1 MRKLLIC
8 AGVLLCAA
16 SWGWTAEKQEQTL
29 SGGTYNAGYVL
40 DAETADK
47 TDSTQNTLI
56 INGGSYKEQ
65 VIAGRSEKGKATSN
79 ILTINQATLQ
89 TKQAAA
95 GVSQNEAA
103 QANELTVQNIT
114 TASGLVG
121 GWAQQEGQA
130 LENKVTLNGTQV
142 EADSA
147 EVKWVRGGQT
157 KTGQAQKNQ
166 VNLLGGAVV
175 KTNVAAGLSESGEVS
190 YNTLTVD
197 GGSKL
202 LNGGI
207 GNAVY
212 GGYSKDGTAHHNQI
226 SLLSA
231 GEVAVN
237 AYGGYSATSQ
247 ANYNLIETQ
256 AAQTTGHLYG
266 GYSESGA
273 AASNEVRIGA
283 QSSVSGTVAGGWT
296 NTNGTAGKNKVSVAA
311 GATVSNTAKLYGGY
325 SKQGSA
331 LSNTLVLKSEKIGA
345 EAYGGYAATGEAQGN
360 LLQVTG
366 ATFGSQLGGALAGT
380 AAVGNTLRIEN
391 SAWATPGFLFGG
403 TGGTDAKAN
412 KLYITNSNLNGYFFG
427 GQAHSDAAEA
437 NGLYITNSTLTGDFI
452 GGLAAGGQALNNSVV
467 VNNSSL
473 SGDVRGGSAASVAKG
488 NYVELN
494 SVAVNGKVYAGYS
507 DDASQE
513 TSHNTLVLSGNTT
526 ATGGFFGGN
535 GVSSGNALLLRNY
548 QNNHL
553 TVDSSFDKVT
563 LYGLGSN
570 VTFANEVPNGVDV
583 VLYGKPSEMSQ
594 TLAHTQ
600 SGTALTLNRDILGVY
615 RYSIAG
621 TPAGSLVDWSVQ
633 GKYENQLAKPY
644 AQAQLAGLAL
654 TGLGDDMLD
663 TVFNEAR
670 QEKSDNDMFAG
681 VRYYDNTYKTG
692 SSLDMQSIGVQAGRW
707 FRSGEK
713 VWGLFGQYV
722 RGHYSTDPMDATG
735 SIDSF
740 GVGGFALLP
749 YSEEGYFEAVLRAGY
764 QSQDFNSDDLSSDV
778 KSKHFYGHASAG
790 LVQKISALRLY
801 GKLGGSYLLGDKVTD
816 NLGQSVKFQDTQSL
830 QGTVG
835 ARWNLGTL
843 ARHYQPY
850 IGIAGIYEL
859 VADSQVKVDGHKVT
873 GADLK
878 GASGRAEAGVSYEN
892 NSAMMPFKSVLSVFG
907 QAGRVQGW
915 GADIKLLFSF

>member
-89 TKQAAA
+89 TNQAAA
-95 GVSQNEAA
+95 GVIQNEAA

-147 EVKWVRGGQT
+147 E
-157 KTGQAQKNQ
+157 AALPLLEQKP
-166 VNLLGGAVV
+166 GCD
-175 KTNVAAGLSESGEVS
+175 AAILDVMLPGM
-190 YNTLTVD
+190 
-197 GGSKL
+197 
-202 LNGGI
+202 NGFSLCETI
-207 GNAVY
+207 R
-212 GGYSKDGTAHHNQI
+212 GTAHHNQI

-256 AAQTTGHLYG
+256 AAQTTGNLYG

-345 EAYGGYAATGEAQGN
+345 EAYGGYAAAGEAQGN

-366 ATFGSQLGGALAGT
+366 ATFGSQLGGAFAGT

-427 GQAHSDAAEA
+427 GQAHSDAEA

-621 TPAGSLVDWSVQ
+621 TPAGSSVDWSVQ

-663 TVFNEAR
+663 EVFNEAR

-790 LVQKISALRLY
+790 LVQKISALRIY

>member
-1 MRKLLIC
+1 MKKLWIC
-8 AGVLLCAA
+8 AGVLLCAV
-16 SWGWTAEKQEQTL
+16 SWGWAAEKQEQTL
-29 SGGTYNAGYVL
+29 SGGTYDAGYVL
-40 DAETADK
+40 DAETADE

-65 VIAGRSEKGKATSN
+65 VIAGQSEKGKATSN
-79 ILTINQATLQ
+79 ILTINKATLE

-95 GVSQNEAA
+95 GVTQNGTA
-103 QANELTVQNIT
+103 QSNELTVENVT

-202 LNGGI
+202 LSGGI
-207 GNAVY
+207 DNAVY
-212 GGYSKDGTAHHNQI
+212 GGYSKDGAAYHNQI
-226 SLLSA
+226 SLLNA
-231 GEVAVN
+231 DEVAVN

-247 ANYNLIETQ
+247 VGYNLIETHS
-256 AAQTTGHLYG
+256 AQITGNLYG
-266 GYSESGA
+266 GYSESGSA
-273 AASNEVRIGA
+273 VAYNEVRVGA
-283 QSSVSGTVAGGWT
+283 QSSLSGTVAGGWA
-296 NTNGTAGKNKVSVAA
+296 NTNGTVGENKVSVAA
-311 GATVSNTAKLYGGY
+311 GATVDSAAKLYGGY
-325 SKQGSA
+325 TAQGTA
-331 LSNTLVLKSEKIGA
+331 ISNSLTLNSENVGA
-345 EAYGGYAATGEAQGN
+345 EAYGGYAVAGDAQGN
-360 LLQVTG
+360 SLQVMG
-366 ATFGSQLGGALAGT
+366 ATSGTKLAGAVAGAT
-380 AAVGNTLRIEN
+380 AVGNTLTIEN
-391 SAWATPGFLFGG
+391 STLAASGNFYGGYAGTSAGANRLYVANSNLTGYLFGG
-403 TGGTDAKAN
+403 YAEGGM
-412 KLYITNSNLNGYFFG
+412 
-427 GQAHSDAAEA
+427 
-437 NGLYITNSTLTGDFI
+437 
-452 GGLAAGGQALNNSVV
+452 ALSNSVV
-467 VNNSSL
+467 VNGGSVT
-473 SGDVRGGSAASVAKG
+473 GDVYGGYAASGAMG

-494 SVAVNGKVYAGYS
+494 DVAVDGKVYAGYS
-507 DDASQE
+507 AD
-513 TSHNTLVLSGNTT
+513 TSLATSNNTLVLSGTTT

-535 GVSSGNALLLRNY
+535 GASSGNTLLLRNY
-548 QNNHL
+548 QNNNL

-570 VTFANEVPNGVDV
+570 VTFANEVASGVDV
-583 VLYGKPSEMSQ
+583 VLYGKPSELSQ

-600 SGTALTLNRDILGVY
+600 SGTTLTLNRDILGAY
-615 RYSIAG
+615 RYSITG
-621 TPAGSLVDWSVQ
+621 TPSGSLVDWSVQ
-633 GKYENQLAKPY
+633 GKYDNQVAKPY

-663 TVFNEAR
+663 DVFNEAR
-670 QEKSDNDMFAG
+670 LEKTDNDMFAG

-692 SSLDMQSIGVQAGRW
+692 SSFDMQSIGVQAGRW
-707 FRSGEK
+707 FRSGDK

-722 RGHYSTDPMDATG
+722 HGHYSTDPMDATG
-735 SIDSF
+735 GIDSF
-740 GVGGFALLP
+740 GLGGFALLP

-764 QSQDFNSDDLSSDV
+764 QSQDFNSDDLSSDL

-790 LVQKISALRLY
+790 LVQNVSALRLY
-801 GKLGGSYLLGDKVTD
+801 GKLSGSYLLGDKVTD

-843 ARHYQPY
+843 GRRYQPY
-850 IGIAGIYEL
+850 IGVAGIYEL

-878 GASGRAEAGVSYEN
+878 GASGRAEAGISYEN
-892 NSAMMPFKSVLSVFG
+892 NNTIMPLKSVLSVFG
-907 QAGRVQGW
+907 QVGQVQGW

>member
-1 MRKLLIC
+1 MKKLWIC

-16 SWGWTAEKQEQTL
+16 SWGWAAEKQEQTL
-29 SGGTYNAGYVL
+29 SGGTYDAGYVL
-40 DAETADK
+40 DAETADE

-65 VIAGRSEKGKATSN
+65 VIAGQSEKGKATSN
-79 ILTINQATLQ
+79 ILTINQATLE

-95 GVSQNEAA
+95 GVTQNGTA
-103 QANELTVQNIT
+103 QSNELTVENVT

-157 KTGQAQKNQ
+157 KTGLAQKNQ

-207 GNAVY
+207 DNAVY
-212 GGYSKDGTAHHNQI
+212 GGYSKDGAAYHNQI
-226 SLLSA
+226 SLLNA
-231 GEVAVN
+231 DEVAVN

-247 ANYNLIETQ
+247 VGYNLIETNS
-256 AAQTTGHLYG
+256 AQITGNLYG
-266 GYSESGA
+266 GYSESGSSVA
-273 AASNEVRIGA
+273 YNEVRVGA
-283 QSSVSGTVAGGWT
+283 QSSLSGTVVGGWA
-296 NTNGTAGKNKVSVAA
+296 NTNGAVGENKVSVAA
-311 GATVSNTAKLYGGY
+311 GATVDSVAKLYGGY
-325 SKQGSA
+325 TAQGTA
-331 LSNTLVLKSEKIGA
+331 ISNSLTLKSENVGA
-345 EAYGGYAATGEAQGN
+345 EAYGGYAVAGDAQGN
-360 LLQVTG
+360 SLQVTG
-366 ATFGSQLGGALAGT
+366 ATSGTKLAGAVAGAT
-380 AAVGNTLRIEN
+380 AVGNTLTIEN
-391 SAWATPGFLFGG
+391 STLAASGNFYGGYAGTSAGANRLYVTDSNLTGYLFGG
-403 TGGTDAKAN
+403 YAEGGV
-412 KLYITNSNLNGYFFG
+412 
-427 GQAHSDAAEA
+427 
-437 NGLYITNSTLTGDFI
+437 
-452 GGLAAGGQALNNSVV
+452 ALNNKVV
-467 VNNSSL
+467 VNGGSVT
-473 SGDVRGGSAASVAKG
+473 GDVYGGYAASGAMG

-494 SVAVNGKVYAGYS
+494 DVAVDGKVYAGYS
-507 DDASQE
+507 AD
-513 TSHNTLVLSGNTT
+513 TSLATSNNTLVLSGNTT

-548 QNNHL
+548 QNNNL

-563 LYGLGSN
+563 LYGLGSD
-570 VTFANEVPNGVDV
+570 VTFANEVASGVDV
-583 VLYGKPSEMSQ
+583 VLYGKPSELSQ

-600 SGTALTLNRDILGVY
+600 SGTTLTLNRDALGAY
-615 RYSIAG
+615 RYSITG
-621 TPAGSLVDWSVQ
+621 TPSGSLVDWSVQ
-633 GKYENQLAKPY
+633 GRYDNQLAKPY

-663 TVFNEAR
+663 DVFNEAR
-670 QEKSDNDMFAG
+670 LEKSDNNMFAG

-692 SSLDMQSIGVQAGRW
+692 SSFDMQSIGVQAGRW
-707 FRSGEK
+707 FRSGDK

-722 RGHYSTDPMDATG
+722 HGHYSTDPMDATG
-735 SIDSF
+735 GIDSF
-740 GVGGFALLP
+740 GLGGFALLP

-764 QSQDFNSDDLSSDV
+764 QSQDFNSDDLSSDL

-790 LVQKISALRLY
+790 LVQHVSALRLY
-801 GKLGGSYLLGDKVTD
+801 GKLSGSYLLGDKVTD
-816 NLGQSVKFQDTQSL
+816 NLGQSVKFQDSQSL

-843 ARHYQPY
+843 GRRYQPY
-850 IGIAGIYEL
+850 IGVAGIYEL

-878 GASGRAEAGVSYEN
+878 GASGRAEAGISYEN
-892 NSAMMPFKSVLSVFG
+892 NNTIMPLKSVLSVFG
-907 QAGRVQGW
+907 QIGQVQGW
-915 GADIKLLFSF
+915 GADVKLLFSF